1 MINLIFLG
9 PPGVGKG
16 TQARAAANRLGVP
29 AISTGH
35 IFRANM
41 QARTE
46 LGTIAQEYLDHGR
59 LVPDAVTN
67 PMVRARLA
75 APDISAGFVLDGY
88 PRTLEQAY
96 ALRDLLAQNQ
106 IKLNLVVNIEAPRE
120 VLLRHILKRAQ
131 IENRTDDT
139 AEVFQQRMIEYQEQT
154 EPIATYYADHDLLAN
169 VDGVGTIDEVFERVL
184 DTLRQH
190 GIDVPEK

>member
-1 MINLIFLG
+1 MNNLIFLG

-16 TQARAAANRLGVP
+16 TQARAIAGILGVP

-41 QARTE
+41 EAHTE
-46 LGTIAQEYLDHGR
+46 LGRIAQDYLDQGR
-59 LVPDAVTN
+59 LVPDSVTN

-96 ALRDLLAQNQ
+96 ALRDLLLMNH
-106 IKLNLVVNIEAPRE
+106 ISLNLVINIEAPE
-120 VLLRHILKRAQ
+120 DVLLQQIMRRAK
-131 IENRTDDT
+131 IENRTDDNP
-139 AEVFQQRMIEYQEQT
+139 EVFEQRLVEYHTST
-154 EPIATYYADHDLLAN
+154 EPIATYYADQDLLAP
-169 VDGVGTIDEVFERVL
+169 VDGVGTVDQVTDRIVEV
-184 DTLRQH
+184 LRQN
-190 GIDVPEK
+190 GLVIP

>member
-1 MINLIFLG
+1 MKNLIFLG

-16 TQARAAANRLGVP
+16 TQARAIAGKLGVP

-41 QARTE
+41 QAHTE
-46 LGTIAQEYLDHGR
+46 LGRIAQEYLDHGK

-88 PRTLEQAY
+88 PRTLEQAH
-96 ALRDLLAQNQ
+96 ALRDLLMMN
-106 IKLNLVVNIEAPRE
+106 KMSLDLVINIEAPE
-120 VLLRHILKRAQ
+120 DVLLRQIMKRAE
-131 IENRTDDT
+131 IENRTDDNP
-139 AEVFQQRMIEYQEQT
+139 EVFQQRLVEYHTST
-154 EPIATYYADHDLLAN
+154 EPIATYYADQDLLAP
-169 VDGVGTIDEVFERVL
+169 VDGVGTVDEVTDRIMEM
-184 DTLRQH
+184 LREN
-190 GIDVPEK
+190 GVAAT